1 MKTYRL
7 ALAAAAL
14 LSGCISASD
23 SDRLGAEIAAS
34 DARLPGCISAAGI
47 TGPYRV
53 QTQVLG
59 HGAGA
64 TVLRR
69 VEPGPGVSAAQADQA
84 TSCLN
89 ASG

>member
-1 MKTYRL
+1 MNRHFL

-14 LSGCISASD
+14 LAGCITAGD
-23 SDRLGAEIAAS
+23 SDRLGAQLAAS
-34 DARLPGCISAAGI
+34 DARLPGCIAAAGI
-47 TGPYRV
+47 TGSYRV

-69 VEPGPGVSAAQADQA
+69 VEPGAGVSEAQAAQA
-84 TSCLN
+84 TSCIN
-89 ASG
+89 A